1 MKHPVEATLSAAGCF
16 AIGVFDRAPMLV
28 SELHGLAVLF
38 ETREGGKTAK
48 QSLFYFINNW
58 VVIQTI

>member
-16 AIGVFDRAPMLV
+16 AIGVFSRALMFV
-28 SELHGLAVLF
+28 SELHRLAVLF

-48 QSLFYFINNW
+48 QSLFYFINN
-58 VVIQTI
+58 